1 MLKIFPKFNNA
12 KIFKTKINPNTQDFY
27 KKYPDLAPR
36 NVYLYLGRTLD
47 LKSVKK
53 YLNNIGEETLFE
65 KISNWFSNLF
75 SKKK

>member
-1 MLKIFPKFNNA
+1 MLKILPKLNKT
-12 KIFKTKINPNTQDFY
+12 KIYKTKINPNSQEFY

-36 NVYLYLGRTLD
+36 DVYLYMGRTLD

-53 YLNNIGEETLFE
+53 YINNIGKENFFE

-75 SKKK
+75 NKK